1 MIPKILHQIWI
12 GPLPPPMKM
21 MNTWK
26 EKNPDFEYI
35 FWNETEMSVRNM
47 TFRCQK
53 QIDDMPEYN
62 GKADIMRWEILN
74 KYGGYFV
81 DADSICIEPFDDY
94 FINKLGFATFENE
107 TVRKDLIATGTMGFI
122 PNHHLC
128 EDIIEW
134 ILSED
139 AVELLQKAR
148 AWVSVGPGLLTRFLQ
163 TGKYPDFTVYP
174 SYCFLPTHFTGNYYT
189 GHKKVY
195 AYQAWGTAN
204 ESYDKM
210 DKIELPPYLREPKF
224 WVSVLIPSYN
234 TKPLYIKECLESIRQ
249 QKGHF
254 GIELVWI
261 NDGSSSEYSAY
272 LEEELNVFIKRSRF
286 CKMIYHVNPENRG
299 VAHSLNLGVSL
310 CSNELIFRMDSDD
323 IMLPDRIVKQIE
335 FMKKNRDCVICGTN
349 MQLFT
354 NDDPNNI
361 RKKTLLDDTFHV
373 ISLNWQDFLRS
384 RPTWFMNHPT
394 LCFRRSAVLAVG
406 NYLDRGKDFIL
417 EDYELELKLMYKF
430 GKINNLGDTL
440 LYYRVH
446 PDQITYKK
454 DSETAEFSKK
464 RAQIVDDIL
473 NPRPTEQEMDYF
485 DDW

>member
-12 GPLPPPMKM
+12 GPLSPPTKM

-26 EKNPDFEYI
+26 DKNPEFEYI
-35 FWNETEMSVRNM
+35 FWNETEIDLRNM

-81 DADSICIEPFDDY
+81 DADSICIESFDDY
-94 FINKLGFATFENE
+94 FINRLGFATFENE
-107 TVRKDLIATGTMGFI
+107 TVRKGLIATGTMGFI
-122 PNHHLC
+122 SNHHLC

-134 ILSED
+134 ILCED
-139 AVELLQKAR
+139 AVEILKQAR
-148 AWVSVGPGLLTRFLQ
+148 AWAAVGPGLLTRFLQ

-174 SYCFLPTHFTGNYYT
+174 SYCFLPIHFTGNYYS

-204 ESYDKM
+204 DSYNKM
-210 DKIELPPYLREPKF
+210 DNIELPTHLREPKF

-234 TKPLYIKECLESIRQ
+234 TKQFYINECLESIRQ

-254 GIELVWI
+254 GIELVWV
-261 NDGSSSEYSAY
+261 NDGSSAEYTSY
-272 LEEELNVFIKRSRF
+272 LEEELNAFIKQTRF
-286 CKMIYHVNPENRG
+286 CKLVYRVIPENKG
-299 VAHSLNLGVSL
+299 VAHSLNLGVTL

-323 IMLPDRIVKQIE
+323 IMLPDRMIKQIE
-335 FMKKNRDCVICGTN
+335 FMKKNRDCVLCGTN
-349 MQLFT
+349 MQFFM
-354 NDDPNNI
+354 NDEPSNI
-361 RKKTLLDDTFHV
+361 RTKTLLDDTFHV
-373 ISLNWQDFLRS
+373 ISLNWQEFLRS
-384 RPTWFMNHPT
+384 KPTWFMNHPT

-417 EDYELELKLMYKF
+417 EDYELELKLMHKF
-430 GKINNLGDTL
+430 GTINNLGDTL
-440 LYYRVH
+440 LYYRIH

-454 DSETAEFSKK
+454 DSETAEFSEQ
-464 RAQIVDDIL
+464 RAQIIDEII

>member
-1 MIPKILHQIWI
+1 
-12 GPLPPPMKM
+12 

-35 FWNETEMSVRNM
+35 FWNETEISLRNM
-47 TFRCQK
+47 SFRCQK

-81 DADSICIEPFDDY
+81 DADSICIEQFDDY

-148 AWVSVGPGLLTRFLQ
+148 AWASVGPGLLTRFLK

-174 SYCFLPTHFTGNYYT
+174 SHCFLPIHFSGHYYT

-210 DKIELPPYLREPKF
+210 DTVVLPTHLREPRF

-234 TKPLYIKECLESIRQ
+234 TKRIYIKECLESIRQ

-254 GIELVWI
+254 GIELVWV
-261 NDGSSSEYSAY
+261 NDGSSAEYTAY
-272 LEEELNVFIKRSRF
+272 LEEELNMFIKQSRF
-286 CKMIYHVNPENRG
+286 CKLVYHVIPENRG
-299 VAHSLNLGVSL
+299 IAHSLKTGVSL
-310 CSNELIFRMDSDD
+310 CSHELIFRMDSDD
-323 IMLPDRIVKQIE
+323 IMLPDRILKQIE
-335 FMKKNRDCVICGTN
+335 FMKKNRDCVVCGTN

-373 ISLNWQDFLRS
+373 ISLNWQDFLKSKPMR
-384 RPTWFMNHPT
+384 
-394 LCFRRSAVLAVG
+394 
-406 NYLDRGKDFIL
+406 
-417 EDYELELKLMYKF
+417 LKKS
-430 GKINNLGDTL
+430 I
-440 LYYRVH
+440 
-446 PDQITYKK
+446 
-454 DSETAEFSKK
+454 
-464 RAQIVDDIL
+464 
-473 NPRPTEQEMDYF
+473 
-485 DDW
+485 